1 MAVAP
6 PGCPSGRSP
15 CWSAADVG
23 ASGRDAP
30 HRPWRAPTLQWPAGT
45 GGFSRRSL
53 VATRDIKRSAR
64 SWSNGWCHPYLSSG
78 SQASSGNPRE
88 LWTRLAFQRVT
99 TATFAPP
106 YLALI
111 KLPHRPLTCPAC
123 PSCTGGR
130 LILTGRYHPRLVT
143 ELDGCRRA
151 QVPRGLYPPPERHR
165 RLLAG
170 RRQPESRAHAI
181 ASHSARAT
189 CVCTRALPTHSQLRC
204 SAWAARVARRAA

>member
-1 MAVAP
+1 MV
-6 PGCPSGRSP
+6 PSAYRN
-15 CWSAADVG
+15 CG
-23 ASGRDAP
+23 AGV
-30 HRPWRAPTLQWPAGT
+30 RASSFFFFVQWPAGT

-111 KLPHRPLTCPAC
+111 KLPHCPLTCPAC
-123 PSCTGGR
+123 PYHTGDR
-130 LILTGRYHPRLVT
+130 FILTGRHRWRLVT
-143 ELDGCRRA
+143 KLHGRQRA
-151 QVPRGLYPPPERHR
+151 QMPRGLHPALERHR

-170 RRQPESRAHAI
+170 RGQAESRAHAI

-189 CVCTRALPTHSQLRC
+189 CVCTRALPRHSQLRC
-204 SAWAARVARRAA
+204 SARGRAARIARRAA